1 MAQAT
6 TDLDIYIAIFKALSN
21 PHRLRILLAAVEAL
35 RDDSK
40 WICDHRPEAACQREY
55 AGHFDIAPSTM
66 SHHLKELANAGLL
79 TIRRDGQRIVWGL
92 NRNGIRALRSF
103 VDKLDP

>member
-1 MAQAT
+1 MTQGPS
-6 TDLDIYIAIFKALSN
+6 DLDAYIAIFKALSN

-35 RDDSK
+35 RDRSE
-40 WICDHRPEAACQREY
+40 WICDHQPEAACQREY
-55 AGHFDIAPSTM
+55 AHLFDIAPSTM

-92 NRNGIRALRSF
+92 NRTGVFVLRSF
-103 VDKLDP
+103 VDKLDS

>member
-1 MAQAT
+1 MTQAPN
-6 TDLDIYIAIFKALSN
+6 DIDVFIGIFKALSN
-21 PHRLRILLAAVEAL
+21 PHRLRIFLAAVESL
-35 RDDSK
+35 RNRSV

-55 AGHFDIAPSTM
+55 ADHFDIAPSTM

-92 NRNGIRALRSF
+92 NKDGVSALRSF
-103 VDKLDP
+103 VKRLDG

>member
-1 MAQAT
+1 MTQT
-6 TDLDIYIAIFKALSN
+6 PNELDVYIVIFKALSN

-35 RDDSK
+35 RDQSE
-40 WICDHRPEAACQREY
+40 WICDHQPEAACQREY
-55 AGHFDIAPSTM
+55 ANHLDIAPSTM

-92 NRNGIRALRSF
+92 NKAGIYALRSF
-103 VDKLDP
+103 VEILDS